1 MTLAY
6 AIMPQESDYVI
17 GASHHKLSIARPTG
31 HHKVDNTTTML
42 HTTEMAYLGLDLSIA
57 GN

>member
-17 GASHHKLSIARPTG
+17 EASHHELSIARPTG
-31 HHKVDNTTTML
+31 HHKVGNTAAML
-42 HTTEMAYLGLDLSIA
+42 HTTEMAYLGLDLA
-57 GN
+57 

>member
-17 GASHHKLSIARPTG
+17 EASHHELSIARPTG
-31 HHKVDNTTTML
+31 HHKVDNTAAML
-42 HTTEMAYLGLDLSIA
+42 HTTEMAYLGLDLA
-57 GN
+57 